1 MKLSIL
7 ICTIKERNESFLKL
21 AAKLTEQ
28 ITNDVEVLYE
38 LDNREST
45 VGKKRNTLLSKA
57 NGDYVC
63 FIDDDDD
70 VSDNYVSAILKAIE
84 TDPDCVAINLRYYSN
99 GQFLGTAH
107 HSIKYF
113 SWRTLKEDLGFL
125 FFERTPNHLN
135 PIRRSKA
142 ILVKFP
148 EVNHGED
155 HAWSNEI
162 KQYLHTEVNIEEP
175 IYFYYHKDKK

>member
-1 MKLSIL
+1 MRLSIL
-7 ICTIKERNESFLKL
+7 ICTIPERKDKFF
-21 AAKLTEQ
+21 KLTEKLTKQ
-28 ITNDVEVLYE
+28 INENVEVLYE
-38 LDNREST
+38 SDNRVKS
-45 VGKKRNTLLSKA
+45 VGEKRNSLLSSA
-57 NGDYVC
+57 TGDYVC

-70 VSDNYVSAILKAIE
+70 ISDDYISKILEAIE
-84 TDPDCVAINLRYYSN
+84 TEPDCVAINLRYFHNNEYIGLS
-99 GQFLGTAH
+99 H

-113 SWRTLKEDLGFL
+113 SWKTVKTEAEI

-148 EVNHGED
+148 EVSHGED

-162 KQYLHTEVNIEEP
+162 KQYLHTEVNIDEP
-175 IYFYYHKDKK
+175 IYFYYHEDKK